1 MATDIL
7 PQFDVPLYPG
17 ASSTVVWQL
26 QKLLESIGL
35 FAEPVDGIVGPAV
48 LAGVDT
54 FWKRLSG
61 DETLWVRGL
70 VQGDW
75 RRFSAGQ
82 VLKVFDQAIAESDA
96 LASAEAAALGMPDTT
111 RPIVPD
117 STIVVTPDLLA
128 AQFTGRWSVT
138 PLAWYMRRT

>member
-1 MATDIL
+1 MASEIL

-35 FAEPVDGIVGPAV
+35 FGEPVDGTVGPAV
-48 LAGVDT
+48 LAGVDE
-54 FWKRLSG
+54 FWKQLAH
-61 DETLWVRGL
+61 DDTLWVRDL

-82 VLKVFDQAIAESDA
+82 VLKIFNQAITEGDA
-96 LASAEAAALGMPDTT
+96 LAAADAAARGMPDTT
-111 RPIVPD
+111 QPLMPD
-117 STIVVTPDLLA
+117 ATIVVTPDTFA
-128 AQFTGRWSVT
+128 AQFAGRWTTT
-138 PLAWYMRRT
+138 PLAWYMNRV